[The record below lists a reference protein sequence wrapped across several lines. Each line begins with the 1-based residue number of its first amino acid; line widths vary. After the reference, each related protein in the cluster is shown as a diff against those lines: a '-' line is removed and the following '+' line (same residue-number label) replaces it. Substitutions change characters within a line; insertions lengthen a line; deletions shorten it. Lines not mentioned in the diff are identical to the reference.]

1 MSSVTKEVTMEK
13 SFFKSKKCWVFLL
26 MLLSTVGLLCT
37 GFVFGAN
44 SSVLEQIVTT
54 LGSSTGLAAV
64 TLIGGQSFVD
74 GKVRPAALTASVRRD
89 CADCG

>member
-1 MSSVTKEVTMEK
+1 MSSVIKEVTMEK

-44 SSVLEQIVTT
+44 SDVLEQIVTT
-54 LGSSTGLAAV
+54 LGSTTGLAAV

-74 GKVRPAALTASVRRD
+74 GKVRPAALTAASCRD
-89 CADCG
+89 CANCG